1 MKHLFLSLS
10 AAATSGSGTNSPP
23 PSPTLNPR
31 LAQLATEVKD
41 LNTRF
46 ATTCVQAR
54 QHYATL
60 SKTMANALQQQS
72 RPASLY
78 SFSFSLSSPTPDRKE
93 FLLSGSSLDGEPPGN
108 RSSSRHSSHRH
119 HKKSKGHKAKK
130 RDRLSLS
137 LDPREEDESL
147 SSSSYQHPLSKSIRP
162 RIQSMNFFS
171 SSSPSPPEE
180 TDAETSVSL
189 KGLGLST
196 SAGVTDL
203 DGFVWGGGGNTV
215 DSCSASAASVD
226 KTSPSSA
233 AATNIP
239 THPPPTTASS
249 SSSAVANAKRAVF
262 IRANSETG
270 AEVQTTSD
278 SGGAAVLRRRVS
290 LPEADTDLARR
301 RRIRSCSGALQFV
314 QEIGLVQIQEEGTRG
329 LRPRSAVLL
338 SDSDQ
343 DLSAAVQVALS
354 SGSGQK
360 ALLSKAMKRQSTELS
375 ERVKSSSSMQT
386 LHTLSEMDK
395 VESLS
400 AIGGTPTG
408 KGQQF
413 TC

>member
-1 MKHLFLSLS
+1 
-10 AAATSGSGTNSPP
+10 
-23 PSPTLNPR
+23 
-31 LAQLATEVKD
+31 
-41 LNTRF
+41 
-46 ATTCVQAR
+46 
-54 QHYATL
+54 
-60 SKTMANALQQQS
+60 MANALQQPS

-93 FLLSGSSLDGEPPGN
+93 FLLSGSSLDGEAPGN
-108 RSSSRHSSHRH
+108 HDHSSSRHSGHHRH

-137 LDPREEDESL
+137 LDPRNEDDKES
-147 SSSSYQHPLSKSIRP
+147 SSSSYQHPLSKSTRP
-162 RIQSMNFFS
+162 RIQSMNLSNTFS

-203 DGFVWGGGGNTV
+203 DGFIWGGGGNTL

-233 AATNIP
+233 AATYIP
-239 THPPPTTASS
+239 THPPPPTASS

-278 SGGAAVLRRRVS
+278 SVGAAVLRRRVS

-338 SDSDQ
+338 SDSEQ
-343 DLSAAVQVALS
+343 DLSAAVQAALS

-360 ALLSKAMKRQSTELS
+360 ALLSKAMKRRSMELN
-375 ERVKSSSSMQT
+375 ERVRSSSSMQT
-386 LHTLSEMDK
+386 LHTLSETDQ
-395 VESLS
+395 VS
-400 AIGGTPTG
+400 GTPAG
-408 KGQQF
+408 KGQQIYLLARMR
-413 TC
+413 TVICLLLVEPKLHCSV